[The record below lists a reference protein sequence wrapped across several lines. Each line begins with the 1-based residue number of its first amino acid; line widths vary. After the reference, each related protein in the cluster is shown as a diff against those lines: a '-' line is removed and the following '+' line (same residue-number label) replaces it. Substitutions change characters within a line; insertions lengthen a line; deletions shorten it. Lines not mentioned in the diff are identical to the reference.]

1 MKSENVATEFVFT
14 AHSIHLQATK
24 YSKMK
29 SLIKSR
35 CCGKCVFQLC
45 CVKASAVVNV

>member
-1 MKSENVATEFVFT
+1 MKSKNVATEFVF
-14 AHSIHLQATK
+14 AARSVHLQAAK
-24 YSKMK
+24 YSEMK

-35 CCGKCVFQLC
+35 CRGKCVFQLC